1 MITSD
6 PIFAPGYKAAPYW
19 WERSPRPDKALNP
32 LPEKVDVAVIGSG
45 FTGMNA
51 AIQTARAGRHTLV
64 LDAEA
69 AGHGCSTRN
78 GGQISTSIK
87 GTYRSLARKHGE
99 KLAFEILKEGDRALD
114 WLEAFVLAE
123 GIDCDF
129 KRCGRFHA
137 AHNRSQFEALSREL
151 VEEPKG
157 LETDAYLVSRE
168 EQSQEIGSELY
179 HGGVVKP
186 RHAALDPGR
195 YHQGLLERAMRAG
208 AELVSHCRVEK
219 ITGRQGEFVLH
230 TPRGRLK
237 ARDVIVATNGYTTSL
252 TPWNQRRVI
261 PIGSYIIATE
271 PLSPALMQELIPK
284 DRVMTDTRK
293 LVVYYRACPERKRI
307 LFGGRVSINET
318 DPTVA
323 ARPLHAEMV
332 RRFKQLHA
340 TRISHAWMGFVAYT
354 FDEMPHLGQHDG
366 LYYSMGYCGSGVS
379 LASYFG
385 CKIGLQ
391 VIGDSEGASV
401 LSELPFSSRPYY
413 FGRPWFLAPSIYYY
427 RWADERGVGRSQR

>member
-1 MITSD
+1 MALSAQL
-6 PIFAPGYKAAPYW
+6 FAPDYKAAPYW
-19 WERSPRPDKALNP
+19 WDRSPRPPFDRMLP
-32 LPEKVDVAVIGSG
+32 PEKVDVAVIGSG
-45 FTGMNA
+45 FTGLNA
-51 AIQTARAGRHTLV
+51 AIQTARGGRRTAV
-64 LDAEA
+64 LDAET

-87 GTYRSLARKHGE
+87 GSYQALARQYGE
-99 KLAFEILKEGDRALD
+99 SLAFEVIKEGHRALE
-114 WLEAFVLAE
+114 WLQEFITAE

-137 AHNRSQFEALSREL
+137 AHTRSQFDALAREL
-151 VEEPKG
+151 REEPKG
-157 LETDAYLVSRE
+157 LETDAHLVPRD
-168 EQSQEIGSELY
+168 EQHLEIGSDLY

-195 YHQGLLERAMRAG
+195 YHQGLLDRATRAG
-208 AELVSHCRVEK
+208 AEVITHCPVKK
-219 ITGRQGEFVLH
+219 IDGRQGQFLLH
-230 TPRGRLK
+230 TTRGKVR
-237 ARDVIVATNGYTTSL
+237 ARDVIVATNGYTGSL
-252 TPWNQRRVI
+252 TPWNRRRVI

-271 PLSPALMQELIPK
+271 PLSAALMQELIPN
-284 DRVMTDTRK
+284 DRVITDTRK
-293 LVVYYRACPERKRI
+293 LVVYYRACPERRRI

-318 DPTVA
+318 NPTLA
-323 ARPLHAEMV
+323 ARPLHAEML

-340 TRISHAWMGFVAYT
+340 TRFSHAWMGFVAYT
-354 FDEMPHLGQHDG
+354 FNEMPHLGQHDG

-385 CKIGLQ
+385 RKIGLQ
-391 VIGDSEGASV
+391 VLGDTEGASA

-427 RWADERGVGRSQR
+427 RWADERGVERSQR